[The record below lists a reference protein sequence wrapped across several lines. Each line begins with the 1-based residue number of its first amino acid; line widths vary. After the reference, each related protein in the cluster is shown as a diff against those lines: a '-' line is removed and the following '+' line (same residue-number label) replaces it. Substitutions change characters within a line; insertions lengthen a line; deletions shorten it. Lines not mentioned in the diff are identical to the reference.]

1 MEKKNLEK
9 NFERTLSLIKI
20 IEKKKEELYNHL
32 DVNKNLTRNDMIR
45 QISRDILHKST
56 VFSVLN
62 IKRPGIK
69 TELEEDFQLPL
80 IDDII
85 NDLVEKIKGNWS
97 NKPKKVLYLK
107 KFLELFRE
115 INDNDKAI
123 LLQSLE
129 NEEDL
134 KKLGSKMKSLAN
146 SFHLSI

>member
-20 IEKKKEELYNHL
+20 IEKKKEELYHHL
-32 DVNKNLTRNDMIR
+32 DVNKILTRNDMIR

-80 IDDII
+80 IDNII

-97 NKPKKVLYLK
+97 NNPKKVVYLK

-115 INDNDKAI
+115 ITDNDKKI

-129 NEEDL
+129 NEEDVN
-134 KKLGSKMKSLAN
+134 KLVSKMNSLAN
-146 SFHLSI
+146 SFQLSI